1 MAASREDIKAV
12 FYIDHSGIILGK
24 VGTGRDI
31 SRPMNCRLDPVFRI
45 VQSVRPGPR
54 TGLHKIQAVRPISG
68 LDGTPSGVSKD
79 GTDCSRRRSTAK
91 APQK

>member
-1 MAASREDIKAV
+1 MYQDMCVSVYSIFSVERTSLRRTPHYIGLRGYSTGGRYAA
-12 FYIDHSGIILGK
+12 
-24 VGTGRDI
+24 
-31 SRPMNCRLDPVFRI
+31 VFRI

-79 GTDCSRRRSTAK
+79 GTDYSRQRSTAK
-91 APQK
+91 APPK